1 MKISITFGAAVLALT
16 TVATSC
22 RTVVDTSAR
31 GDKVYLVGVAGG
43 G

>member
-1 MKISITFGAAVLALT
+1 MKLPITFGAVVLTLTAVAQSCSTLA
-16 TVATSC
+16 SE
-22 RTVVDTSAR
+22 SAR